1 MWAFSLDLGEWDT
14 LQACFH
20 PDATVTVSWYAGP
33 IGGFIERSK
42 AIVAA
47 RKPEEH
53 RKHWLGNM
61 RTDIA
66 GTRAVLETDVMIL
79 IREYIDG
86 SLFDYTSYARFYDL
100 FEKRDGAWRIR
111 EWSCIYDKDR
121 LDPVVP
127 SWDASS
133 AYAPVVLEGPGRG
146 FAFMKLR
153 QGKRGR
159 TIPDTVVIRDS
170 EAERKPRAAAAGTGS
185 PARWPDMPLRIVF
198 MGTPDFAVPTL
209 VEIVGRGHEVAAVYT
224 RAPKPAGRRGLE
236 LAPSPVE
243 REARR
248 FGRAGAARPRRCA
261 PRTPQASRAATARMS
276 RSSSPTGSSCRSRS
290 SRPFRSAAST
300 CTRRCCRAG
309 AAPRRS
315 TARSWRAM
323 PRPA

>member
-1 MWAFSLDLGEWDT
+1 MGCAASVLSSRRDGHSVVV
-14 LQACFH
+14 CG
-20 PDATVTVSWYAGP
+20 PDRRLHRAIAAT
-33 IGGFIERSK
+33 
-42 AIVAA
+42 

-100 FEKRDGAWRIR
+100 FEKRDGTWRIR

-127 SWDASS
+127 SWDESS
-133 AYAPVVLEGPGRG
+133 AYAPVLLEGPDSG

-170 EAERKPRAAAAGTGS
+170 EAERN
-185 PARWPDMPLRIVF
+185 LR
-198 MGTPDFAVPTL
+198 
-209 VEIVGRGHEVAAVYT
+209 
-224 RAPKPAGRRGLE
+224 RRGRDWL
-236 LAPSPVE
+236 
-243 REARR
+243 
-248 FGRAGAARPRRCA
+248 AGA
-261 PRTPQASRAATARMS
+261 MV
-276 RSSSPTGSSCRSRS
+276 
-290 SRPFRSAAST
+290 
-300 CTRRCCRAG
+300 
-309 AAPRRS
+309 
-315 TARSWRAM
+315 
-323 PRPA
+323 